1 MPHWP
6 TDRWRRQAERQA
18 ERQDWAALALTAV
31 GQGGLRLVAV
41 DAAAAAE
48 GLRPGMTL
56 GDARALLPSLRAAEA
71 DPLTDQ
77 AALAGLADWCTRYSP
92 WSAVDGDDGICLE
105 ITGAAHLFG
114 GEEKLAEDLLQR
126 LGRARIATRVAIAAA
141 PAAAW
146 AWARFGE
153 GVIVP
158 PDSRARLGLLPPAA
172 LRLPAETIV
181 ELGRLGLRS
190 VAAVAAL
197 PRGPLAARFGMGLL
211 DRLDQLFGLVLRP
224 ISPRHPPAPW
234 RTRMAF
240 AEPIGRPEDLEAAT
254 RHLLGELDALLERAG
269 RGARQLSLVC
279 YRVDG
284 STERLEIGTS
294 RPVRA
299 PDHLLRLFRERLA
312 LLDPGFGVEVM
323 LLEATA
329 SEALPTQQIALEAG
343 TGTAGDDLAVLVDRL
358 RNRFGPGQVVQ
369 FMPADSHE
377 PSRVMTL
384 VPALSVESAADWP
397 ATGPRPIRLLPSP
410 EPIEAMAP
418 VPDDPPL
425 QFRWRRVSRRV
436 VRADGPER
444 IAPEWWRADHA
455 ARSRD
460 YYRLEDEAGQR
471 FWVYRD
477 GPYRPDQLPRW
488 YLHGLFA

>member
-6 TDRWRRQAERQA
+6 TDRWRRQFD
-18 ERQDWAALALTAV
+18 RQDHAAFALTAV

-41 DAAAAAE
+41 DGAAAAE

-56 GDARALLPSLRAAEA
+56 GDARALLPELRAAEA
-71 DPLTDQ
+71 DPLADQ

-92 WSAVDGDDGICLE
+92 WSAVDGDDGICID
-105 ITGAAHLFG
+105 ITGAAHLLG
-114 GEEKLAEDLLQR
+114 GEAELAEDLAHR
-126 LGRARIATRVAIAAA
+126 LGRAGIAARVAVADA

-153 GVIVP
+153 GSILP
-158 PDSRARLGLLPPAA
+158 SGSASRAQLKLLPPAA
-172 LRLPAETIV
+172 LRLPVETVAEL
-181 ELGRLGLRS
+181 ERLGLRN
-190 VAAVAAL
+190 VGAVAAL
-197 PRGPLAARFGMGLL
+197 PRGPLAQRFGAALL
-211 DRLDQLFGLVLRP
+211 DRLDQLFGQALRP

-234 RTRMAF
+234 RTRMVF
-240 AEPIGRPEDLEAAT
+240 AEPIGRPEDIEAAT
-254 RHLLGELDALLERAG
+254 RHLLEQLDLLLERAG
-269 RGARQLSLVC
+269 RGARRLSLVC

-299 PDHLLRLFRERLA
+299 PAHLLRLFRERLGTV
-312 LLDPGFGVEVM
+312 DPGFGIEVM

-329 SEALPTQQIALEAG
+329 SELLPGRQVAFDQAQDK
-343 TGTAGDDLAVLVDRL
+343 GDDLAALVDRL

-369 FMPADSHE
+369 LMPCDSHE
-377 PSRVMTL
+377 PTRVVTL
-384 VPALSVESAADWP
+384 VPALSAEIAADWP

-418 VPDDPPL
+418 VPDDPPAY
-425 QFRWRRVSRRV
+425 FRWRRVGRRV

-444 IAPEWWRADHA
+444 IAPEWWRSDHA

-460 YYRLEDEAGQR
+460 YYRLEDETGRR

-477 GPYRPDQLPRW
+477 GPYRPDAPPRW
-488 YLHGLFA
+488 YMHGLFA